1 MAAGLVGVAGS
12 VGIPTLALSSMV
24 MSEPLCFALL
34 MPVLMLAEG
43 VVDDDHG
50 QQSWMSVVWAGLA
63 AGALTLVRSHAIAV
77 VAALGF
83 VLVVRRRPRAAALAV
98 GAAIA
103 AMLPW
108 QLWVRAHEVAV
119 PMPIKGMYGSY
130 TAWLS
135 RGLEADGP
143 VLLWRT
149 LQRTIPE
156 VGGMF
161 AVATATGMPGIVQLI
176 LLVLVLSLAV
186 AGLFELWRRAPVT
199 AAFVVSYVGIVVLW
213 PFPPARFVWA
223 IWPLIVVLPALGASV
238 AWRWRPRAPHVRVI
252 RAVALAGT
260 AFVAI
265 GYARYTAN
273 GYRGRWWS
281 SIARENTQAARGLV
295 SWTRAR
301 TRSSDVVMTNAE
313 PLVYLYANRATVPA
327 ESFAVADYFQA
338 KTRAD
343 NEEALRRLLATYR
356 VDVVALAGA
365 DGLIAAAR
373 SMAAGPS
380 ARLVV
385 RDSFPGGGAFTPT
398 R

>member
-1 MAAGLVGVAGS
+1 L

-24 MSEPLCFALL
+24 MSEPLFFALL
-34 MPVLMLAEG
+34 MPVLLLAERAA
-43 VVDDDHG
+43 DDDE
-50 QQSWMSVVWAGLA
+50 QKSWTVVAWAGMA

-83 VLVVRRRPRAAALAV
+83 VLIVRRRWRHATIGV
-98 GAAIA
+98 GTAMV

-108 QLWVRAHEVAV
+108 QLWVRVHEVAV
-119 PMPIKGMYGSY
+119 PGPIKGMYGSY

-135 RGLEADGP
+135 RGIEADGP
-143 VLLWRT
+143 ILIWRT

-161 AVATATGMPGIVQLI
+161 AVATAIGLPGVMQ
-176 LLVLVLSLAV
+176 LLVLLIFGSLALLGAV
-186 AGLFELWRRAPVT
+186 ELWRRAPVS
-199 AAFVVSYVGIVVLW
+199 AAFVLSYLAIVVLW
-213 PFPPARFVWA
+213 PFPPARFIWA
-223 IWPLIVVLPALGASV
+223 IWPLIVVLPVLGART
-238 AWRWRPRAPHVRVI
+238 AWQWRPTVPWIRVVRLT
-252 RAVALAGT
+252 ALAG
-260 AFVAI
+260 AAIVMI
-265 GYARYTAN
+265 GYARYNAS

-281 SIARENTQAARGLV
+281 SIARDNAQAARGLV

-301 TRSSDVVMTNAE
+301 TKSSDVVMTNAE

-327 ESFAVADYFQA
+327 ESFVVADYFQA
-338 KTRAD
+338 KTRAR
-343 NEEALRRLLATYR
+343 NEDSLRQLLATYR

-373 SMAAGPS
+373 SMSSGPTPM
-380 ARLVV
+380 LVV